1 MGEKCYS
8 IISLHFQIHIVL
20 GHFFGG
26 ERLLFSS
33 GDARLTRA
41 NLCDS
46 TPDTISISISDE
58 ELSLTISDVSYQWRL
73 MFEQSWMLSD
83 ADLYI
88 GGLPGMYVLHI

>member
-1 MGEKCYS
+1 M
-8 IISLHFQIHIVL
+8 L

-33 GDARLTRA
+33 GDARLMTRP

-83 ADLYI
+83 ADFFI
-88 GGLPGMYVLHI
+88 GGLPGM

>member
-1 MGEKCYS
+1 MGEKCYN
-8 IISLHFQIHIVL
+8 IICLHFQIHIVL

-26 ERLLFSS
+26 ERLIFSS
-33 GDARLTRA
+33 GDAPLTRP

-46 TPDTISISISDE
+46 TSDTISISISDE

-83 ADLYI
+83 ADFFI
-88 GGLPGMYVLHI
+88 GGLHGM